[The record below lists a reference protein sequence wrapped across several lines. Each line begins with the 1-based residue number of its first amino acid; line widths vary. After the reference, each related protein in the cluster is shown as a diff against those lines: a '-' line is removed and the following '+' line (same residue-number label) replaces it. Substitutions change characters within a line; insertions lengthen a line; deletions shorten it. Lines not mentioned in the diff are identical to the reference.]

1 MFLPKKQHMEVATG
15 LIRHSTSVNS
25 NLPKDW
31 SGISMVIRLKDTVIE
46 SVDDTETR
54 RLKLI
59 KMSSKANGAT
69 ITIELPEALSGTL
82 SLGETVNVVIDSKEI
97 AKGEDAKLYVEGT
110 LFKKSEND
118 GLEIIGSIGGLRLVL
133 NMAKTTPSQTKTF
146 DSSTFYVAIK

>member
-1 MFLPKKQHMEVATG
+1 
-15 LIRHSTSVNS
+15 
-25 NLPKDW
+25 
-31 SGISMVIRLKDTVIE
+31 MVIRLKDTVIE

-59 KMSSKANGAT
+59 RMSSKANGAT

-82 SLGETVNVVIDSKEI
+82 SLGETVDVVIDSKEI
-97 AKGEDAKLYVEGT
+97 VKGEDSKLYVEGS

-133 NMAKTTPSQTKTF
+133 TISKATPVQVKTF
-146 DSSTFYVAIK
+146 DSTQFYMAIK